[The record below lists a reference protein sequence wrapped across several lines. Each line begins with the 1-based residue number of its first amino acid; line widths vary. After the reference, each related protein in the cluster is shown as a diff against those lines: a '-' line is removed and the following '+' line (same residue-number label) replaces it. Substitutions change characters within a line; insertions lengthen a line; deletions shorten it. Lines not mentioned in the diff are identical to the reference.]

1 MPAAR
6 PQLLARECSASHP
19 EPSSAPLP
27 RTPAPIRDTRG
38 KLLPECSEKTLPREA
53 TLASADIRQHA
64 STTCEANSIKSS
76 HCLRRNESKVSH
88 AAAEVPPPEVTRRS
102 RRPVEHPFG
111 ETVAGRKVQ
120 PTPNI

>member
-27 RTPAPIRDTRG
+27 RTPAPIRDIQG

-53 TLASADIRQHA
+53 TLASADIRPPA

-76 HCLRRNESKVSH
+76 HCPRRNESKVSH
-88 AAAEVPPPEVTRRS
+88 AAAEAPPPEAAHQS
-102 RRPVEHPFG
+102 HRPV
-111 ETVAGRKVQ
+111 
-120 PTPNI
+120 